1 MLRRNV
7 QCLLSENF
15 TLAISTPTF
24 TTLTDLLTPCAL
36 FSDVTEHFREG
47 TLSHTYDQLMA
58 GTFACKTI

>member
-47 TLSHTYDQLMA
+47 TLSHTR
-58 GTFACKTI
+58 TTS